1 MTFLR
6 HSSRRFMALGLAF
19 FTAAALAASPAA
31 AHEGPATGTRC
42 AINGMAVT
50 DHHGTYV
57 CQSRGTGKPRWGKVL
72 PVSTSPLTMKD
83 GWTKAADTG
92 MTAAFGTLQ
101 NPTGQPIRVIAAFTP
116 YSPTQLHEV
125 TEKDGAMVMQQKPGG
140 FVIPAKGSL
149 QLQPGGNHVMLV
161 KLSKPIR
168 AGAMVPVT
176 FVTSDGGL
184 LKTTLMAKVFTGANE
199 TYEANS
205 NMSGMG

>member
-1 MTFLR
+1 MNFSR
-6 HSSRRFMALGLAF
+6 YASRRLIVLCLASF
-19 FTAAALAASPAA
+19 ASAAIATSPAI
-31 AHEGPATGTRC
+31 AHEGPQPGAKC
-42 AINGMAVT
+42 SISGMAVT

-57 CQSRGTGKPRWGKVL
+57 CQSKGTGKPRWGKVL
-72 PVSTSPLTMKD
+72 PLSTSPLTMKD

-101 NPTGQPIRVIAAFTP
+101 NPTGQPIRIIAAITP

-125 TEKDGAMVMQQKPGG
+125 TDKDGVMVMQQKPGG

-149 QLQPGGNHVMLV
+149 ELSPGGNHVMLM
-161 KLSKPIR
+161 KLSRPIR

-199 TYEANS
+199 NYEAGS